1 MPDAGNQKIMFAR
14 FLAAHGQDWTGRL
27 RHNLVRNRAGKMR
40 GRREISFGT
49 ANPEND
55 QIDMI
60 PFRDA
65 QNTVRGSPSSQGASW
80 FRYKTGPKGNHIAK
94 SLERRSFL
102 SIFGVLNRMQQDEFR
117 AVLLCQGNC
126 VTSCRERIGIEVGRV
141 QDAI

>member
-1 MPDAGNQKIMFAR
+1 MPCISGPSVLAQRRSVMLGVKNRKIMFAR
-14 FLAAHGQDWTGRL
+14 FLAADGQDWTGRL
-27 RHNLVRNRAGKMR
+27 RHNFVRNRAGKMR

-80 FRYKTGPKGNHIAK
+80 FRYKTEIG
-94 SLERRSFL
+94 
-102 SIFGVLNRMQQDEFR
+102 R
-117 AVLLCQGNC
+117 AHV
-126 VTSCRERIGIEVGRV
+126 
-141 QDAI
+141 